1 MIKSLMDLLRGIVR
15 KPFKTATYFF
25 TSFSVLFTIVRMV
38 VYFVPGVKIDG
49 IFPLVVMFS
58 ISLCFTLKKV
68 WKPSKVLIPIPNTG
82 SKIEIVFGDI
92 FNQEG
97 IRVIPANEYF
107 DSKLGLPV
115 SEKSLHGIFIKKCF
129 GGHSEPFDKQAES
142 GLSGKNFDV
151 VDKKSDGKLNKYEIG
166 TSLLMEADTNKY
178 LVFAFAHTNTETC
191 KAYID
196 VKDTWIALHEM
207 WNSLRNVSGGE
218 IVNLPLIGSGI
229 SGLGLPTRDILNL
242 IILSAITE
250 TKHKE
255 VTKLIRIV
263 LHRDRFD
270 DLDLREIKDYWE
282 KK

>member
-1 MIKSLMDLLRGIVR
+1 MDLFRGIVR

-38 VYFVPGVKIDG
+38 VYFVPGVKFDG
-49 IFPLVVMFS
+49 IFPLVVMLC

-68 WKPSKVLIPIPNTG
+68 WKPSKVLIPVPNTG
-82 SKIEIVFGDI
+82 SKIEIAFGDI

-97 IRVIPANEYF
+97 IRVIPGNEYF

-129 GGHSEPFDKQAES
+129 GGHSEPFDKQSES
-142 GLSGKNFDV
+142 GLSGKVFDV
-151 VDKKSDGKLNKYEIG
+151 IDKKIDGKVNKYEIG
-166 TSLLMEADTNKY
+166 TSVLMEADSKKY
-178 LVFAFAHTNTETC
+178 LVFAFAHTDTETC

-196 VKDTWIALHEM
+196 VKDTWVALHEM